1 MYIDCKIIIIFYLYV
16 LRFWGKMA
24 GLHQMRR
31 VIFIIPVFYAFLCA
45 SHAQTDTDEIAKVK
59 QEALSD
65 SFFADTSLLRLMLSL
80 NYKALSKD
88 MGKENPKLH
97 MARLTYEDGNNKKSF
112 YVQIQPR
119 GKYRQ
124 DPKNCAFPN
133 LQIFFPKDECKKTI
147 FENHRKLKMV
157 NHCQITNTDYNDY
170 VIAEYLAYKI
180 YNQLSSSS
188 YRVRLAQV
196 TYTDVNGEMKT
207 HTRYAFFIERSK
219 WMAARN
225 NSSTLKVKNIAAN
238 RTGRYANDVL
248 SAFQYMIGNTDWSV
262 PGLHNVKII
271 SKGSLFPPEP
281 VPYDFD
287 WSGFVYTSYA
297 RPNPKLPITSVKN
310 RLYRGP
316 CRTAEE
322 FKIILEHLLKHQEDI
337 TIIVSECYYLSE
349 PKKSEI
355 LNYLEEFFLQA
366 KNGELAEKFVKEC
379 R

>member
-1 MYIDCKIIIIFYLYV
+1 
-16 LRFWGKMA
+16 MA
-24 GLHQMRR
+24 DLHQMIR
-31 VIFIIPVFYAFLCA
+31 VIFVFVVISA
-45 SHAQTDTDEIAKVK
+45 SINTLQAQSDTDEIAKAK
-59 QEALSD
+59 KDASSD
-65 SFFADTSLLRLMLSL
+65 SFFADTSLLTL
-80 NYKALSKD
+80 NLVLNFKALSKD
-88 MGKENPKLH
+88 MGEENPKLH
-97 MARLTYEDGNNKKSF
+97 LARLTYEDGNIKKSF
-112 YVQIQPR
+112 YVQIKPR

-147 FENHRKLKMV
+147 FENHRKLKIV
-157 NHCQITNTDYNDY
+157 NHCQITNPDYNDY

-180 YNQLSSSS
+180 YNHLSKAS
-188 YRVRLAQV
+188 YRVRLASV
-196 TYTDVNGEMKT
+196 TYTDVEGEIKT

-225 NSSTLKVKNIAAN
+225 NSSTLKVKNITAN
-238 RTGRYANDVL
+238 RTGRYANDVM
-248 SAFQYMIGNTDWSV
+248 SVFQYMLGNTDWSV

-297 RPNPKLPITSVKN
+297 RPNPKLPITTVKN

-322 FKIILEHLLKHQEDI
+322 YNIILEYMLNHQDE
-337 TIIVSECYYLSE
+337 IIRTVSDCNYLSAS
-349 PKKSEI
+349 KRIEI
-355 LNYLEEFFLQA
+355 LNYLEEFFVQA
-366 KNGELAEKFVKEC
+366 KKGELAKIFVKEC